1 MNTPAHNSANAV
13 FELIAEQK
21 IEQVDFRFTDSLG
34 KFHHIT
40 YKASNLTKEVL
51 QAGIGFDGS
60 SISGWKDINESDML
74 LKPDLTSYFVDPF
87 TAQSCLIIFCNVIDP
102 LTHEGYSRDPRTVA
116 QKAEQYVKTSGAGD
130 VAYFGP
136 ELEFFIFDDVK
147 FKNDPNHSAIKIDSQ
162 EGPYNSDT
170 HYPSGNMGHRP
181 EYKGG
186 YFPVQPIDSLFD
198 IRAEICS
205 VLESIGLSVTL
216 HHHEV
221 AASQCEIG
229 FKFSTLT
236 QAADNVQ
243 KFKYTV
249 KNVAASYAKTA
260 TFMPK
265 PIFGDNGS
273 GMHTHQ
279 SIWKSDKPLFYEKGN
294 YADLSELCLY
304 YIGGIIKH
312 AKAINAFTNPT
323 TNSYKRLVPGFEAP
337 VKLAYSS
344 RNRSAS
350 IRIPYGEGKNAK
362 RIEVRFPDPLANPYL
377 GFAAMLMAG
386 LDGIKNK
393 IHPGEAIDKNLYELS
408 PKEDSKIPNVARSL
422 REALDA
428 LNKDRVFLKQGNVFS
443 DDLIDNYIKLKM
455 EEVYNWE
462 TTPHPIEFKMYTAG
476 N

>member
-1 MNTPAHNSANAV
+1 
-13 FELIAEQK
+13 
-21 IEQVDFRFTDSLG
+21 
-34 KFHHIT
+34 
-40 YKASNLTKEVL
+40 
-51 QAGIGFDGS
+51 
-60 SISGWKDINESDML
+60 
-74 LKPDLTSYFVDPF
+74 
-87 TAQSCLIIFCNVIDP
+87 
-102 LTHEGYSRDPRTVA
+102 
-116 QKAEQYVKTSGAGD
+116 
-130 VAYFGP
+130 
-136 ELEFFIFDDVK
+136 
-147 FKNDPNHSAIKIDSQ
+147 
-162 EGPYNSDT
+162 
-170 HYPSGNMGHRP
+170 
-181 EYKGG
+181 
-186 YFPVQPIDSLFD
+186 
-198 IRAEICS
+198 
-205 VLESIGLSVTL
+205 
-216 HHHEV
+216 
-221 AASQCEIG
+221 
-229 FKFSTLT
+229 
-236 QAADNVQ
+236 
-243 KFKYTV
+243 
-249 KNVAASYAKTA
+249 
-260 TFMPK
+260 MPK

-279 SIWKSDKPLFYEKGN
+279 SIWKNDKPLFYEKGN
-294 YADLSELCLY
+294 YADLSEMCLY

-408 PKEDSKIPNVARSL
+408 AKEDSKIPNVAGSL

-428 LNKDRVFLKQGNVFS
+428 LNKDRSFLKQGNVFS

-462 TTPHPIEFKMYTAG
+462 TTPHPIEFRMYYSL
-476 N
+476 